1 MDNNN
6 RKITTEKFY
15 YPSKKLWKEN
25 EPNEEKYKKSLTY
38 LIDKLSSSKNQN
50 QSSLLFRLINFIFF
64 NKIK

>member
-6 RKITTEKFY
+6 KGTEKFY